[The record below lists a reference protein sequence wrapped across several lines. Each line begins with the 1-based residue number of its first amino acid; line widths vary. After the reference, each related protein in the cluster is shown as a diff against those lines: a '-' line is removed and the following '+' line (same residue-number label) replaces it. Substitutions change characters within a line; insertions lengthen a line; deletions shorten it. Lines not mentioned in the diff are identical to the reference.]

1 MIQIFSKKEIVDIIK
16 RVTYLK
22 ESYLLTKGVS
32 KTIES
37 GFIEEPK
44 GGFTGVLIGTLGV
57 SLLANISASK
67 EVARACKGTNRPG
80 E

>member
-1 MIQIFSKKEIVDIIK
+1 MIQIFSKKEIANIIE

-22 ESYLLTKGVS
+22 ESCLLTKGVS
-32 KTIES
+32 KKIES
-37 GFIEEPK
+37 GFIEEPE

-67 EVARACKGTNRPG
+67 EVIRACKGTIRAG